1 MINNIPKQIILRMT
15 GGVIVVFLLAQ
26 VMFAAEPMVKLPPLP
41 SKAEME
47 KYEDNEEMYASLL
60 LEYYTTAAT
69 LDAQLKY
76 WEIKPIVT
84 VPIPTLE
91 EITSQEAK
99 TLKKFHNVAFKL
111 QLQIESLPEEQVHAE
126 LYNVQKRLQEEKR
139 KSIELGIKNYE
150 LDLKS
155 QKADIYS
162 GRVYEI
168 AKFCDSIKKA
178 LDSISYKYYMLQYT
192 SSSTMARVLDDT
204 FIPSLMLSNSV
215 FIPSISAGGIQT
227 DISYGAKAE
236 LNMNSLAEY
245 GKYFDI
251 WFAYL
256 MPQIKTNP
264 DPENMNSAWR
274 EWNSNIYSIGFNLN
288 LPGIIELK
296 PVKAGIKIGV
306 GHYWGSASSPNISL
320 PEAKYKGQT
329 LNLELNFSKFTTI
342 SPASL
347 YFNFGVLFPTR
358 DMIFGD
364 PGQDVNIGKAT
375 ISTFSLGLRFNIL

>member
-1 MINNIPKQIILRMT
+1 MINNILKQIILRLA
-15 GGVIVVFLLAQ
+15 GGVIFVLLLTQ
-26 VMFAAEPMVKLPPLP
+26 LTYAAVPMAKLSPFPT
-41 SKAEME
+41 KAEME
-47 KYEDNEEMYASLL
+47 KYEDNEEMYTALL

-76 WEIKPIVT
+76 WEIKPVVA
-84 VPIPTLE
+84 VPVPTLE

-99 TLKKFHNVAFKL
+99 TLRKFHSVAFKL
-111 QLQIESLPEEQVHAE
+111 QLQIEALSEEQIHAE
-126 LYNVQKRLQEEKR
+126 LYNIQKRLQEEKR

-150 LDLKS
+150 LELKS
-155 QKADIYS
+155 QNADIYS
-162 GRVYEI
+162 NRVYEI

-192 SSSTMARVLDDT
+192 SSSTMAKVLVDT
-204 FIPSLMLSNSV
+204 FMPSLMLSNSV
-215 FIPSISAGGIQT
+215 FILLSSTGGIQT

-256 MPQIKTNP
+256 MPQIKSNP
-264 DPENMNSAWR
+264 DPENTNSSWR

-288 LPGIIELK
+288 LPGVIELK

-306 GHYWGSASSPNISL
+306 GHYWGTASSPNIPL

-358 DMIFGD
+358 DMMFGN
-364 PGQDVNIGKAT
+364 PGQDVSIGKAT